1 MDRVESG
8 MADPVTK
15 DEVLDVMA
23 ELVEPGVEIS
33 LAASEEADKLAPWVE
48 QVVKAC
54 GAPGAWISDQSC
66 VCDFFFG
73 EDHAARTQEV
83 SVTLGVPVKC
93 GDYIHEVARRLR
105 DATVH

>member
-23 ELVEPGVEIS
+23 E
-33 LAASEEADKLAPWVE
+33 
-48 QVVKAC
+48 
-54 GAPGAWISDQSC
+54 
-66 VCDFFFG
+66 
-73 EDHAARTQEV
+73 QEV